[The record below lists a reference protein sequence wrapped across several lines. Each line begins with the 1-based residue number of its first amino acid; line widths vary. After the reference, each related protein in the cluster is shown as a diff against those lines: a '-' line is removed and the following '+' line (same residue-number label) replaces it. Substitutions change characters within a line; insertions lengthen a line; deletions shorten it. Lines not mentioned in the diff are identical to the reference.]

1 MTTNTYLII
10 WGVAIVFIAYL
21 LFLKSMMKKRNQQLQ
36 DSFDKNHSN
45 APLND
50 AQKRLLT
57 FGSILFYFRAEKILG
72 FKREEA
78 LNHYLGGLKQQWGIT
93 N

>member
-50 AQKRLLT
+50 AQK
-57 FGSILFYFRAEKILG
+57 SY
-72 FKREEA
+72 
-78 LNHYLGGLKQQWGIT
+78 
-93 N
+93 